1 MTDIMQE
8 HKIIKYLQGA
18 VSSSEEKE
26 IEDWIISSTQ
36 NTKKFNLLKARYIA
50 STFDETS
57 NTVQVDE
64 AYTTFSKAMRTASD
78 AKCRRLIIL
87 KYVAMVAIVF
97 GTGYFF
103 ISGFFEK
110 NPVPAIPDD
119 AITLQLKDGNIE
131 IISEDG
137 TTKVVD
143 SKGNLVGVQQ
153 GTQLVYQN
161 NGSTVEELAYNTLTV
176 PYGKRFDV
184 VLSDGTHVF
193 LNAGTS
199 LRYPVKFIKGKN
211 RLVYLKGEAFFDV
224 VKDADH
230 PFVVNVDELNVRV
243 LGTTFNISSYPEDML
258 INTTLVEGSVTVY
271 ENGDPYSTSTSSLL
285 KPGYKAEWNKNDKN
299 ISIEETN
306 VALHTAWVKGK
317 IVFRHLAFKSIVKKL
332 ERHYNV
338 VITNHNKI
346 LDDEFF
352 TASFDIETIEQ
363 VFETFNKN
371 YGIDY
376 RITDDEIIIN

>member
-8 HKIIKYLQGA
+8 HKILRYLKGA
-18 VSSSEEKE
+18 ASSSEEKE
-26 IEDWIISSTQ
+26 IEDWIISSPQ
-36 NTKKFNLLKARYIA
+36 NAKKFNLLKARYIA

-64 AYTTFSKAMRTASD
+64 AYATFSNAMKTTSD
-78 AKCRRLIIL
+78 TKYRRLIIL

-97 GTGYFF
+97 GTGYFY
-103 ISGFFEK
+103 INGFFEK
-110 NPVPAIPDD
+110 DIVPAIPDD
-119 AITLQLKDGNIE
+119 VITLQLKDGNIE

-153 GTQLVYQN
+153 GTQLVYKN
-161 NGSTVEELAYNTLTV
+161 NGSPVEELAYNKLTV

-211 RLVYLKGEAFFDV
+211 RQVYLKGEAFFDV
-224 VKDADH
+224 VKDANH

-271 ENGDPYSTSTSSLL
+271 ENGGPFHTSTSSLL

-317 IVFRHLAFKSIVKKL
+317 IVFRHLPFKSIVKKL

-338 VITNHNKI
+338 VITNNNKI

>member
-1 MTDIMQE
+1 MQE

-18 VSSSEEKE
+18 ASSSEEKE

-64 AYTTFSKAMRTASD
+64 AYATFSNAMKTTSD
-78 AKCRRLIIL
+78 TKYRRLIIL

-97 GTGYFF
+97 GTGYFY

-110 NPVPAIPDD
+110 DLVPAIPDD
-119 AITLQLKDGNIE
+119 VITLQLKDGNIE

-153 GTQLVYQN
+153 GTQLVYKN
-161 NGSTVEELAYNTLTV
+161 NESPAEELAYNKLTV

-211 RLVYLKGEAFFDV
+211 RQVYLKGEAFFDV
-224 VKDADH
+224 AKDVGH
-230 PFVVNVDELNVRV
+230 PFVVNVDELSVKV
-243 LGTTFNISSYPEDML
+243 LGTRFNISSYPEDML

-317 IVFRHLAFKSIVKKL
+317 IVFRHLPFKSIVKKL

-338 VITNHNKI
+338 VITNNNKI